1 MTGSG
6 LQVALLAGGL
16 VGAGAAG
23 LIWQVTPAHPD
34 LTDALHRLRPHP
46 PTRPAAPH
54 TGGMGGRE
62 RVGRWALRRLPPRV
76 WGTVPAADLAVLRM
90 SVSRFSGEK
99 VLFFLVGAGCAP
111 LLTVLAGLAG
121 WRLPVLVP
129 AGGSLAVGAALF
141 LLPDHT
147 IRSEAARARD
157 EVRRALVA
165 YYELVALER
174 LTGSGH
180 RQAMENAAAVGQ
192 SWIFRRLAE
201 ELARSAWA
209 GHAPWDALED
219 LGAELGVPDLADLA
233 QVMQLSSSEG
243 TQVAT
248 RLQAKAT
255 SLRAAILSSDL
266 ARANE
271 VGEKMSIPMSLLG
284 VIFMALLVAPALLRV
299 TGGG

>member
-1 MTGSG
+1 
-6 LQVALLAGGL
+6 
-16 VGAGAAG
+16 
-23 LIWQVTPAHPD
+23 
-34 LTDALHRLRPHP
+34 
-46 PTRPAAPH
+46 
-54 TGGMGGRE
+54 
-62 RVGRWALRRLPPRV
+62 
-76 WGTVPAADLAVLRM
+76 
-90 SVSRFSGEK
+90 
-99 VLFFLVGAGCAP
+99 
-111 LLTVLAGLAG
+111 
-121 WRLPVLVP
+121 
-129 AGGSLAVGAALF
+129 
-141 LLPDHT
+141 
-147 IRSEAARARD
+147 
-157 EVRRALVA
+157 VRRALVA